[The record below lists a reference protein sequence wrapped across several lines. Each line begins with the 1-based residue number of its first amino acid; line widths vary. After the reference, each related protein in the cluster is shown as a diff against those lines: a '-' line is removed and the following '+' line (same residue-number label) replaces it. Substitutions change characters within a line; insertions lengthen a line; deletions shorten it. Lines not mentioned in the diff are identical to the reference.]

1 MASGGSFSAA
11 RNTIPRNPQE
21 ICVQLTILSS
31 PRFRT
36 GKPIRP
42 SQFFDREFQILPRNP
57 VGRCVCSASG
67 TTGSPK
73 SRRCLHREFRAC
85 AALRRIRRS
94 DPRRCPDKA
103 ETAAKRAEPARRGR
117 RSSSA
122 GEQSRSRQCAGNV
135 QPFHRSSAQ
144 SKPGRRSET
153 SARSWKTGPLCSY
166 RSSWMFHLFT
176 CTCKQRRR
184 TVRATALIML

>member
-21 ICVQLTILSS
+21 ICIQLTILSS

-36 GKPIRP
+36 GEPIRP

-103 ETAAKRAEPARRGR
+103 ETAAKRSEPARRGR

-122 GEQSRSRQCAGNV
+122 GEQSRSRQCAAIPPKFSAKQARKKIRN
-135 QPFHRSSAQ
+135 QRSIL
-144 SKPGRRSET
+144 EN
-153 SARSWKTGPLCSY
+153 
-166 RSSWMFHLFT
+166 
-176 CTCKQRRR
+176 R
-184 TVRATALIML
+184 TTVFL